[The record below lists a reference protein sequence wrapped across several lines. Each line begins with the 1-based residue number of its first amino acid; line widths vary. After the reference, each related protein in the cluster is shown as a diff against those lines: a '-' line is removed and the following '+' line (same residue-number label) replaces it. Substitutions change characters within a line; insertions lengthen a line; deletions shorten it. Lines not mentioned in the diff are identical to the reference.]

1 MMGQA
6 ARPALVATA
15 LLGLCGWVG
24 RGPRAPLEAA
34 LLSAAAGSGAE
45 DLARKLADLQRKVVG
60 GESFRRSSGD
70 AFDDGGQPAEDL
82 DKILARREK
91 RHRDMEDRLRER
103 KRQTEEAEAA
113 RRAAEEEKEAIE
125 ENLKA
130 VESQATQRER
140 QITRR
145 RKRAERKLLDAQQE
159 IEDLTAEFQ
168 REREAHL
175 DALRE
180 ANREAQLWRQV
191 SELVLPPKEVARVW
205 QRSTYEED
213 LEKWQLPQL
222 LKPKRDYQN
231 LQCPPLPTLGGGG
244 AFAPAKGGAA
254 AALFDGGG
262 AFDDEVLD
270 TGRSETPGLPLGSA
284 RDVDYGERP
293 SSRPGSRPSTKDRER
308 ERKRE
313 ERRAAR
319 RDAKRREREE
329 RRASKGAG
337 ADDADAGLPPTWDQ
351 GFEPKPEKQRRSKKE
366 PSLAAAREGN
376 FDVSF

>member
-1 MMGQA
+1 
-6 ARPALVATA
+6 
-15 LLGLCGWVG
+15 
-24 RGPRAPLEAA
+24 
-34 LLSAAAGSGAE
+34 
-45 DLARKLADLQRKVVG
+45 
-60 GESFRRSSGD
+60 
-70 AFDDGGQPAEDL
+70 
-82 DKILARREK
+82 
-91 RHRDMEDRLRER
+91 
-103 KRQTEEAEAA
+103 
-113 RRAAEEEKEAIE
+113 
-125 ENLKA
+125 
-130 VESQATQRER
+130 
-140 QITRR
+140 
-145 RKRAERKLLDAQQE
+145 
-159 IEDLTAEFQ
+159 
-168 REREAHL
+168 
-175 DALRE
+175 
-180 ANREAQLWRQV
+180 
-191 SELVLPPKEVARVW
+191 
-205 QRSTYEED
+205 